1 MNLNQTPQDLEKKVF
16 QLEQEI
22 KNYKNSELEKKAS
35 EERFRLLN
43 NLMTEMLEIDDIKN
57 IYKFITSCLSKHY
70 PDTIILF
77 NSIDEGNEETCL
89 EAISGIDSAL
99 LSKII
104 NISKINLLGRKFQL
118 CPRYTEFYKSCKL
131 VNFNGG
137 LVEFSAG
144 QWPFYATKIIEKL
157 LGINKIYTIGIT
169 KDNLIYASL
178 HFFTL
183 NEYEITDYNFIE
195 TFVKQ
200 AGIILQ
206 IKQVEKALKES
217 EQKLKKLNS
226 TKDKLFSIIAHDLRS
241 PFNAILGYSKL
252 LKDECSSCPN
262 DNINNIN
269 SLYKSVNMT
278 KELLENLLLW
288 ANSQSEEIKFEQ
300 KSLSLESLIKQSIN
314 VVEQSANQKKIALNY
329 FIEKKINVF
338 VDEEMIGTILRN
350 LLSNA
355 IKFTHANG
363 NVNIKVDC
371 NDKFAQISISDSGI
385 GMNKEVI
392 NNLFRLDKKA
402 STLGTE
408 NEKGSGLGLI
418 LCKEFVE
425 KHGGKIWAK
434 SESDMGSTF
443 SFTLPLA

>member
-1 MNLNQTPQDLEKKVF
+1 MNSNQTTRDLEKKVL
-16 QLEQEI
+16 QLEQQIE
-22 KNYKNSELEKKAS
+22 NYKNSELEKKAG
-35 EERFRLLN
+35 EESFRLLN
-43 NLMTEMLEIDDIKN
+43 KLMTEMLEIDDIKN
-57 IYKFITSCLSKHY
+57 IYKFITLSLAKYY
-70 PDTIILF
+70 PNTIILF
-77 NSIDEGNEETCL
+77 NSIDEGKEETCL
-89 EAISGIDSAL
+89 EAISGINNAL

-118 CPRYTEFYKSCKL
+118 YPKYTEYYKSCEL
-131 VNFNGG
+131 VKFNAG

-144 QWPFYATKIIEKL
+144 QWPLYATNVIEKL

-206 IKQVEKALKES
+206 IKQAEKALKGS
-217 EQKLKKLNS
+217 EQKLKKLNA

-241 PFNAILGYSKL
+241 PFNTILGFSKL
-252 LKDECSSCPN
+252 LKDECASCPH
-262 DNINNIN
+262 DVDNNIN
-269 SLYKSVNMT
+269 SLYKSVNRT
-278 KELLENLLLW
+278 NELLENLLLW

-300 KSLSLESLIKQSIN
+300 KSLLLESLIKQSIN
-314 VVEQSANQKKIALNY
+314 VVEQSANQKNIALNY

-355 IKFTHANG
+355 IKFTHVNG

-392 NNLFRLDKKA
+392 NNLFRLDKKT

-434 SESDMGSTF
+434 SEPDMGSTF
-443 SFTLPLA
+443 SFTIPLA